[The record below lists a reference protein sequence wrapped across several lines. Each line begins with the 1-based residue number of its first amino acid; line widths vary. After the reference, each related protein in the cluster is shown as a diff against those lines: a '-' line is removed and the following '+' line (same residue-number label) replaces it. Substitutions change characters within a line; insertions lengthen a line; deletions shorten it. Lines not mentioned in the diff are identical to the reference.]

1 MKIIDV
7 KDYRLW
13 KGSWDKMTANE
24 KIEALSETILEIT
37 AEMRKEDE

>member
-13 KGSWDKMTANE
+13 KGSWGKMTIDE
-24 KIEALSETILEIT
+24 KIEALSETLLEIT
-37 AEMRKEDE
+37 AEMRKD